1 VANRVARVQE
11 ESAGGGKMS
20 DSLREIERDVAD
32 AAFRLI
38 SHVSQYII
46 ENPTRAADIATFLA
60 ARYALHAHHVNL
72 ISTANEIF
80 NLFPVNNG
88 GAV

>member
-1 VANRVARVQE
+1 
-11 ESAGGGKMS
+11 MS
-20 DSLREIERDVAD
+20 DNLREIEKDVAD
-32 AAFRLI
+32 AAYRLI

-46 ENPTRAADIATFLA
+46 ENPTRAADVATFLA

-72 ISTANEIF
+72 INTAREISG
-80 NLFPVNNG
+80 LFPVSNG